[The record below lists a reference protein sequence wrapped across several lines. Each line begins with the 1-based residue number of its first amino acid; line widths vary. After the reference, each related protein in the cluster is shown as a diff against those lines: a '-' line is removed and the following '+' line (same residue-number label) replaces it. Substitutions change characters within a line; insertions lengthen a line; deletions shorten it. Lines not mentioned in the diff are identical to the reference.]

1 MAQRSPPH
9 RRRALIVEDE
19 ILFAINLEADMH
31 ALGFDICDLAANG
44 QQASMLAMSNQPD
57 VVLMDINLEGGREGI
72 EVARWLRKVCEAPIV
87 FVTGYTDHDT
97 VERIHE
103 QVPEHRCRPN
113 RSIVTAFPTPW
124 RRFPRSSTTTP

>member
-9 RRRALIVEDE
+9 RGRALIVDDE
-19 ILFAINLEADMH
+19 IFFAISLEADMH

-44 QQASMLAMSNQPD
+44 HQASMLAKSNPPD

-72 EVARWLRKVCEAPIV
+72 EVARWLRQVCEAPIV
-87 FVTGYTDHDT
+87 FITGYTDRDT

-103 QVPEHRCRPN
+103 QVPGAPVLSKGFYHRGLADAVAA
-113 RSIVTAFPTPW
+113 VTLQH
-124 RRFPRSSTTTP
+124 